1 MSQGN
6 EWAVNESQGFPP
18 GTVFSIPRYQRG
30 YRWTGEEVTALLDDL
45 EEFGKSD
52 ECVYCLQPLVVQ
64 AMEDGKIN
72 VVDGQQRLTTLA
84 IILRVL
90 GMGLGWDIEYTAE
103 GGKRLSELL
112 KEPGRSINDRFRQ
125 EAQQTV
131 ETWLDKAPG
140 LQETPGGSI
149 NDRFRQEAQ
158 QTVETWLGKGTGRV
172 DTLSGVLQGEKGK
185 RVVFLRYDLPPE
197 EDGHD
202 AFKRLN
208 AGKTPL
214 TSAELVRALF
224 MEAGNGLS
232 EGEKADIAKEW
243 DGIETALEDAEF
255 WAIWPAE
262 RFKDVPT
269 RLDFLFSV
277 VAKVSGDAARQ
288 DPQAVYRAVELRA
301 KMVGLQA
308 VWEEVLRC
316 WWWMQSCFAD
326 DEVFHLLG
334 WLALFSDRE
343 ARGLW
348 ELWQK
353 AGCRMEA
360 FKTALGQ
367 VVAEKIGTR
376 DFDSFR
382 YDSANPNE
390 LRSLFVLLNALEAQR
405 RHIRFRFD
413 LYRKGHWDIEH
424 IASQTDNPLSRKEEQ
439 EEWLVLAQQEMSDND
454 KKALEALPTF
464 CEKWKTVIHLFG
476 ESDDDVADKDG
487 IGNLALLDAG
497 TNRAYKNAIFPA
509 KRRTILEKSLEKDGY
524 VPPATEAVFAKL
536 YSPAA
541 AQMRY
546 WGRTDAEA
554 YRATMKTMFDQFME
568 KAK

>member
-6 EWAVNESQGFPP
+6 EWAVNEFQGFPP

-30 YRWTGEEVTALLDDL
+30 YRWTGEEVSALLDDL

-103 GGKRLSELL
+103 GGKRLGELL
-112 KEPGRSINDRFRQ
+112 
-125 EAQQTV
+125 
-131 ETWLDKAPG
+131 
-140 LQETPGGSI
+140 ETPGGSI

-158 QTVETWLGKGTGRV
+158 QTVETWLSKESGRA
-172 DTLSGVLQGEKGK
+172 DSLRRVLQGEKGK

-197 EDGHD
+197 EDGHE

-232 EGEKADIAKEW
+232 EGEKVDIAKEW
-243 DGIETALEDAEF
+243 DGIETAMENAEF

-334 WLALFSDRE
+334 WLALFSDRDS
-343 ARGLW
+343 RGLW

-360 FKTALGQ
+360 FKTALRQ
-367 VVAEKIGTR
+367 LVAEKIGTR

-390 LRSLFVLLNALEAQR
+390 LRGLFVLLNALEAQR

-424 IASQTDNPLSRKEEQ
+424 IASQTDNPLTGKEEQ
-439 EEWLVLAQQEMSDND
+439 EEWLSLAQQEMSDND

-464 CEKWKTVIHLFG
+464 CEKWKAVIHLFG
-476 ESDDDVADKDG
+476 KCDDDVSDKDG

-509 KRRTILEKSLEKDGY
+509 KRRTILAKSLEQGGY

-546 WGRTDAEA
+546 WGKTDAEA

>member
-6 EWAVNESQGFPP
+6 EWAVNESQGFPA

-30 YRWTGEEVTALLDDL
+30 YRWTEEEVSALLDDL
-45 EEFGKSD
+45 AEFGKSD

-84 IILRVL
+84 IILRAL
-90 GMGLGWDIEYTAE
+90 GMGRGWDIEYTAE
-103 GGKRLSELL
+103 GGKRLGELL
-112 KEPGRSINDRFRQ
+112 ENRGGSINDHFRQ

-131 ETWLDKAPG
+131 ETWLDKEPG
-140 LQETPGGSI
+140 RADSL
-149 NDRFRQEAQ
+149 R
-158 QTVETWLGKGTGRV
+158 
-172 DTLSGVLQGEKGK
+172 GVLQGEKGK

-243 DGIETALEDAEF
+243 DGIETAMEDTEF
-255 WAIWPAE
+255 WAVWPAE
-262 RFKDVPT
+262 RFRDVPT

-277 VAKVSGDAARQ
+277 VADVPGDVARQ
-288 DPQAVYRAVELRA
+288 DPQAVYRAVERRA
-301 KMVGLQA
+301 KTGGLQA

-348 ELWQK
+348 ALWQK
-353 AGCRMEA
+353 AGCRMKA
-360 FKTALGQ
+360 FKTVLRQ
-367 VVAEKIGTR
+367 LVAEKIGTS
-376 DFDSFR
+376 DFDAFR
-382 YDSANPNE
+382 YDPTNLNE
-390 LRSLFVLLNALEAQR
+390 LRGLFVLLNALEAQR

-413 LYRKGHWDIEH
+413 LYRKGRWDIEH

-439 EEWLVLAQQEMSDND
+439 EEWLVLAQKEMSDSD
-454 KKALEALPTF
+454 KKVLEALPTF
-464 CEKWKTVIHLFG
+464 CENWKTVIHLFG

>member
-6 EWAVNESQGFPP
+6 EWAVNEFQGFPP
-18 GTVFSIPRYQRG
+18 GMVFSIPPYQRG
-30 YRWTGEEVTALLDDL
+30 YRWTGEEIMALLDDL

-64 AMEDGKIN
+64 AVADGEYN

-103 GGKRLSELL
+103 GGKRLRELL
-112 KEPGRSINDRFRQ
+112 EK
-125 EAQQTV
+125 
-131 ETWLDKAPG
+131 
-140 LQETPGGSI
+140 PGGSI
-149 NDRFRQEAQ
+149 NDHFRQEAQ
-158 QTVETWLGKGTGRV
+158 QTVETWLGKGSGRV
-172 DTLSGVLQGEKGK
+172 DMLRGVLQGEKGK
-185 RVVFLRYDLPPE
+185 RVVFLRYDLPPD
-197 EDGHD
+197 EDGRD
-202 AFKRLN
+202 AFKRIN

-214 TSAELVRALF
+214 TSAELARALF

-243 DGIETALEDAEF
+243 DGIETAMENAEF

-262 RFKDVPT
+262 RFRDVPT

-288 DPQAVYRAVELRA
+288 DPQAVYRAVERRA

-334 WLALFSDRE
+334 WLALFSGRE
-343 ARGLW
+343 ALGLW

-353 AGCRMEA
+353 ADCRMEA
-360 FKTALGQ
+360 FKTVLRQ
-367 VVAEKIGTR
+367 FVAERIGAR

-382 YDSANPNE
+382 YDSSNPNE
-390 LRSLFVLLNALEAQR
+390 LRGLFVLLNALEAQR

-413 LYRKGHWDIEH
+413 LYWNRKGRWDIEH
-424 IASQTDNPLSRKEEQ
+424 IASQTDNPLAQKEDQ
-439 EEWLVLAQQEMSDND
+439 
-454 KKALEALPTF
+454 
-464 CEKWKTVIHLFG
+464 EKWLELSKAVMTPSERTKLEEKASFG
-476 ESDDDVADKDG
+476 EKWAYIFNQFGKDDDITTDKDG

-509 KRRTILEKSLEKDGY
+509 KRRTILEKSLEQGGY
-524 VPPATEAVFAKL
+524 VPPATESVFAKL

-546 WGRTDAEA
+546 WGKTDAEA